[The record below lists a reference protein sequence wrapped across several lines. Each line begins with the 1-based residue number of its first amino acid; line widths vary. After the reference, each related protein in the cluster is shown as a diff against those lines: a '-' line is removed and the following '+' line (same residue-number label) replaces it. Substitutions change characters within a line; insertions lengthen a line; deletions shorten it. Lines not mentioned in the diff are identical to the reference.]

1 MTILEKAAELGA
13 MIRETE
19 EKKRLDSATAA
30 YEADEDMKAMIEKYN
45 EHAKKAR
52 EELRDGKITDAV
64 YAMCQ
69 QQLNDMSAMIMQR
82 PAMVEYAAAKHD
94 FDTLM
99 QSVYGEIT
107 YQITGSRPCS
117 HDCANCASSCSGK
130 DNQ

>member
-1 MTILEKAAELGA
+1 MTVLEKAAELGA

-52 EELRDGKITDAV
+52 DDLRDGKITDAV
-64 YAMCQ
+64 YALCQ
-69 QQLNDMSAMIMQR
+69 QQLSDMSNIIMQR

-94 FDTLM
+94 FDELM
-99 QSVYGEIT
+99 QKGYGEIT

-117 HDCANCASSCSGK
+117 HDCGNCSANCAGK
-130 DNQ
+130 N

>member
-19 EKKRLDSATAA
+19 EKKRLDKATEA
-30 YEADEDMKAMIEKYN
+30 YEADGDMKAMIEKYN

-52 EELRDGKITDAV
+52 DDLRDGKITDAV
-64 YAMCQ
+64 YALCQ
-69 QQLNDMSAMIMQR
+69 QQLSDMSSLIMQR
-82 PAMVEYAAAKHD
+82 PTMVEYAAAKHD

-99 QSVYGEIT
+99 QGVYGEIT

-117 HDCANCASSCSGK
+117 HDCSNCSAKCGE
-130 DNQ
+130 N